1 MKKQFYSH
9 IVSVDTLLIEIDKL
23 GLSDEQKIHLISLID
38 STLYHTI
45 LDAILSELS
54 PEDKKVFIQYLAQ
67 ENHDEVWNFLNKKVE
82 NIETKIKIAADELTE
97 KMHKDIKDIKKRS

>member
-1 MKKQFYSH
+1 MKKQFYNH
-9 IVSVDTLLIEIDKL
+9 IVSVDTLIVEIDKL
-23 GLSDEQKIHLISLID
+23 GLSEEQKIHLVSLID

-67 ENHDEVWNFLNKKVE
+67 ENHEEVWRFLNQKVE
-82 NIETKIKIAADELTE
+82 HIETKVKLAADELIE
-97 KMHKDIKDIKKRS
+97 KMHKDIKEAKKK

>member
-9 IVSVDTLLIEIDKL
+9 IVSVDTLLLEIDNL
-23 GLSDEQKIHLISLID
+23 GLSEEQKMHLVSLID

-54 PEDKKVFIQYLAQ
+54 VADKKTFISYLAQ
-67 ENHDEVWNFLNKKVE
+67 DNHDEIWQFLNKKVE
-82 NIETKIKIAADELTE
+82 NIETKVKLAADELTE
-97 KMHKDIKDIKKRS
+97 KMHKDIKEIKKHS